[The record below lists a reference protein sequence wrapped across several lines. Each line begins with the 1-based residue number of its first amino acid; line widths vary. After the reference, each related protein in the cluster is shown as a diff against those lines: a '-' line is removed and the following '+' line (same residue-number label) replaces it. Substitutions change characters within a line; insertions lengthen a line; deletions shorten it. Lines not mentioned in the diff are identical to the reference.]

1 MQFLNP
7 LFLIGLSAIA
17 IPIAIH
23 FFNLRRYKKVYF
35 SDISKL
41 EELAEE
47 TKRQS
52 RLKHLL
58 ILVARILAIAF
69 LAIAFAQPVI
79 PPKENSLQS
88 GNTAVGVYIDN
99 SFSMEG
105 GTEAGTLLDKAKRK
119 AKEIVAGFSP
129 SDRFMLITND
139 MAGSQFRLLSPD
151 EFSTAVDEV
160 EVSPVSP
167 SLSTVT
173 KRLFAA
179 LGSDNS
185 SDNRTAYLITD
196 FQSSAADIEALP
208 SDSATRCYLVP
219 LQGTAQNNL
228 FIDSLS
234 FDAPAY
240 TQGNV
245 VSVAAHIHN
254 SGSEAVEN
262 LQVKLTVNDKER
274 AVASTDI
281 AANAENAVKLQFTID
296 NNAILHGSVSIA
308 DYPITFDDEIFFCIN
323 PTSEIATLSTNERTD
338 NQYIRRLFGNDS
350 LIAYRS
356 CTANAAGYE
365 DFSQYDLIIVNEVVT
380 LQSGLAENLR
390 TFAENG
396 GTVLLLPSKEM
407 DLTAYNRFAKQMRM
421 PEFKEFVGGE
431 LKVSHTNTSHPLY
444 RNVFERQ
451 GNDFEQP
458 TVFGHFRATPS
469 GSMVKESLL
478 TLADGGD
485 LLSFTKCGN
494 GGIYLLSAPLDAQ
507 YTNFGSMALFVPT
520 MYNIAL
526 HSGKVPDF
534 YHFIGNDIAISAKL
548 ISSGNVL
555 KISALNGSSE
565 IIPEMAGSAD
575 SRIMRTHGNLQTAGN
590 YVVATDNKVV
600 EGIAFNYDRRESEM
614 SFLSEDEIADAIK
627 SNSSLSLIKSTG
639 KPLDQLIRSQREGK
653 PLWHIFLILSLLMLA
668 TEICLIKLMKN

>member
-47 TKRQS
+47 TRRQS

-58 ILVARILAIAF
+58 ILAARILAIAF

-79 PPKENSLQS
+79 PPKENALQS
-88 GNTAVGVYIDN
+88 GSAAVGVYIDN
-99 SFSMEG
+99 SFSMED
-105 GTEAGTLLDKAKRK
+105 GTEAGTLLDEAKRK
-119 AKEIVAGFSP
+119 AREIVAGHIP

-139 MAGSQFRLLSPD
+139 MNGSQFRLLSPD
-151 EFSTAVDEV
+151 EFSAAVEEV

-167 SLSTVT
+167 SLSTVA

-185 SDNRTAYLITD
+185 SNNRSAYLITD

-208 SDSATRCYLVP
+208 SDTSTLCYLVP
-219 LQGTAQNNL
+219 LHGSAQNNL

-240 TQGNV
+240 IQGNV
-245 VSVAAHIHN
+245 VSVTAHIRN
-254 SGSEAVEN
+254 SGNEAVEN
-262 LQVKLTVNDKER
+262 LQVKLKVNEKER

-281 AANAENAVKLQFTID
+281 AANTESAVKLQFTID
-296 NNAILHGSVSIA
+296 DNAILHGSVSIA
-308 DYPITFDDEIFFCIN
+308 DYPITFDDEMFFCIN
-323 PTSEIATLSTNERTD
+323 PTSKIAILSINERAD

-350 LIAYRS
+350 LIAYHS

-365 DFSQYDLIIVNEVVT
+365 DFSQYDLIVVNEVVT

-396 GTVLLLPSKEM
+396 GTVLLLPNKEM
-407 DLTAYNRFAKQMRM
+407 DLAAYNRFAKQMRL
-421 PEFKEFVGGE
+421 PELKEFVGGE
-431 LKVSHTNTSHPLY
+431 VKVSHTNTSHPLY
-444 RNVFERQ
+444 RNVFERHD
-451 GNDFEQP
+451 NNFEQP
-458 TVFGHFRATPS
+458 TAFGYFRATAS
-469 GSMVKESLL
+469 GTTVKESLL
-478 TLADGGD
+478 SFANGDD

-507 YTNFGSMALFVPT
+507 HTNFGSMALFVPT

-526 HSGKVPDF
+526 HSGKVSDF
-534 YHFIGNDIAISAKL
+534 YHFIGNDIPISTKF
-548 ISSGNVL
+548 IGNGNVL
-555 KISALNGSSE
+555 KIHSLDGSSE
-565 IIPEMAGSAD
+565 MIPEMTGSAD
-575 SRIMRTHGNLQTAGN
+575 NRILRTHGNLQTAGN
-590 YVVATDNKVV
+590 YLVTTDNKVV

-614 SFLSEDEIADAIK
+614 SFLSENEIANIVK
-627 SNSSLSLIKSTG
+627 TNSSLSLIKSTD

-653 PLWHIFLILSLLMLA
+653 PLWHIFLVLSLLMIA
-668 TEICLIKLMKN
+668 AEICIIKLMKN

>member
-58 ILVARILAIAF
+58 ILAARILAIAF

-79 PPKENSLQS
+79 PPKESALQS
-88 GNTAVGVYIDN
+88 GSTAVGVYIDN
-99 SFSMEG
+99 SFSMES
-105 GTEAGTLLDKAKRK
+105 GTEAGTLLDEAKRK
-119 AKEIVAGFSP
+119 AKEIVAGYSP

-139 MAGSQFRLLSPD
+139 MTGSQFRLLSPD
-151 EFSTAVDEV
+151 EFSAAVDEV

-167 SLSTVT
+167 SLSTVA

-208 SDSATRCYLVP
+208 SDSTTQCYLVP

-245 VSVAAHIHN
+245 VSVAAHIRN

-262 LQVKLTVNDKER
+262 LQMKLTVNDKER

-281 AANAENAVKLQFTID
+281 VANAENTVKLQFTID

-308 DYPITFDDEIFFCIN
+308 DYPITFDDEMFFCIN
-323 PTSEIATLSTNERTD
+323 PTSKIATLSINERTD

-390 TFAENG
+390 SFAENG

-407 DLTAYNRFAKQMRM
+407 DLAAYNRFAKQLRL
-421 PEFKEFVGGE
+421 PEFKAFFGGDVR
-431 LKVSHTNTSHPLY
+431 VSHTNTSHPLY

-458 TVFGHFRATPS
+458 TVFGHFLATPS
-469 GSMVKESLL
+469 SSTVKESLL
-478 TLADGGD
+478 TLANGDD
-485 LLSFTKCGN
+485 LLSFTKCST
-494 GGIYLLSAPLDAQ
+494 GGIYLLSTPLYAQ
-507 YTNFGSMALFVPT
+507 HTNFGSMALFVPT

-526 HSGKVPDF
+526 HSGKVSDF
-534 YHFIGNDIAISAKL
+534 YHFIGNDIAISTKL
-548 ISSGNVL
+548 IGNGNVL
-555 KISALNGSSE
+555 KIRALDGSSE

-575 SRIMRTHGNLQTAGN
+575 SRILRTHGNLQTAGN
-590 YVVATDNKVV
+590 YVVATDDKVV

-614 SFLSEDEIADAIK
+614 SFHSEDEIADAVK
-627 SNSSLSLIKSTG
+627 ANSSLSLIKSTG

-653 PLWHIFLILSLLMLA
+653 PLWHIFLVLSLLMLA
-668 TEICLIKLMKN
+668 MEIILIKSL